1 LKEILKLG
9 FLQFDEVGSFCFFT
23 SGFIVDLAI
32 VEGGDVGEMN
42 LSGSANLP
50 VEGSSYS
57 LNSCYFFSGV
67 LAPLLLNMDV

>member
-1 LKEILKLG
+1 
-9 FLQFDEVGSFCFFT
+9 
-23 SGFIVDLAI
+23 VDLAI